1 MTFYTGRCKKIY
13 AVEELENLQARR
25 QFYLTAGEISC
36 PINKLFI
43 YTPPLPLCSTVLL
56 LCHVTHNLV
65 LEKKNI
71 VKLKPGKIC
80 SPGSLES
87 TRIFLFCKA
96 MY

>member
-43 YTPPLPLCSTVLL
+43 YTPPPPPPPTLYCTPTLSCDT
-56 LCHVTHNLV
+56 
-65 LEKKNI
+65 
-71 VKLKPGKIC
+71 
-80 SPGSLES
+80 
-87 TRIFLFCKA
+87 
-96 MY
+96 